1 MIQLKTLK
9 AKVLGLCI
17 LSTGIA
23 LLAAYGA
30 LAAYDYQRFERSMI
44 TDIQGDAG
52 TIADCSSAA
61 LSFKDENDAAQI
73 LSALRPKPQYVAA
86 SIYDLTGNRL
96 ATYFRDQPV
105 TLPAFD
111 QLPRGYG
118 RFGTD
123 RLETA
128 SPVVLNGRIIGW
140 VYLRSNL
147 VALRSRISSTI
158 AVFGAVLVGAA
169 GIAILLAVRLGRAI
183 VGPVEHLSCTVRTV
197 SAQRNYSVRASRT
210 TDDELGHL
218 VDGFNA
224 MLEQIQKRDE
234 QLTQHRDHLEERV
247 AERTAEFL
255 AAKQKAEEASRA
267 KTAFLANMSHEIRTP
282 MTAILGYAD
291 LMLSPQQT
299 MSDRINCLQV
309 VRRNARHLMDLIN
322 DILDISKI
330 EAEKMTV
337 EKIPCDPARIV
348 VEVGSMLRAK
358 AEAKGLSLT
367 IEFVGDIPSEI
378 RTDPL
383 RLKQVLMNLTGNA
396 IKFTSRGGITLRL
409 GVERAGAGSRAW
421 FEVHDTGIGMNIEQ
435 MSKLFQPFMQAD
447 ESMTRK
453 YGGTGLGLVI
463 SKRLAGYMG
472 GELAVQSEVGKGS
485 LFRLCVEGGPLD
497 DMPMRTGLT
506 ESMISMGIPPE
517 ATYARIGLHGRILLA
532 EDGMDNQML
541 LSMHLTAAGADVV
554 VAGNGRIAVEK
565 LRAERFDLVLMDM
578 QMPEMDGYA
587 ATRHLRQTGCTLPI
601 IALTAHAMSG
611 DREKCLAAG
620 CTDYLTKPIDREL
633 LLRTVKSYLPQES
646 QIPQPAVRSAA
657 ALPAG
662 ADAAMQVAVAGFV
675 SRLPARVDSLVTLSA
690 AGELEELRRLV
701 HQLKG
706 VGSGYGF
713 PVITEAA
720 ARAESLIKATADCTA
735 IRAVVDEL
743 IGWIRKTDGY
753 DPSKEQHVQAT
764 DSHH

>member
-1 MIQLKTLK
+1 MFRLKTLK

-30 LAAYDYQRFERSMI
+30 LATYDYQRFERTMVA
-44 TDIQGDAG
+44 DIEGDAG
-52 TIADCSSAA
+52 TVADCSSAA

-73 LSALRPKPQYVAA
+73 LSALRPQPQYVAA
-86 SIYDLTGNRL
+86 CIYDLNGSRL
-96 ATYFRDQPV
+96 ATFFRDRAV
-105 TLPAFD
+105 TLPDFD

-128 SPVVLNGRIIGW
+128 IPVQLNGRIIGW
-140 VYLRSNL
+140 VYLRSDL
-147 VALRSRISSTI
+147 AALRSRMISTI
-158 AVFGAVLVGAA
+158 AVFGTVLVGAA
-169 GIAILLAVRLGRAI
+169 GLAILLAVRLGRAI
-183 VGPVEHLSCTVRTV
+183 VGPVEHLSSTVRIV
-197 SAQRNYSVRASRT
+197 SAQQDYSVRASRT
-210 TDDELGHL
+210 TDDELGQL

-234 QLTQHRDHLEERV
+234 QLTLHRDHLEERV
-247 AERTAEFL
+247 AARTAELL

-367 IEFVGDIPSEI
+367 VEFVGDIPNEI

-396 IKFTSRGGITLRL
+396 IKFTGRGGVTLRL
-409 GVERAGAGSRAW
+409 GVDRAGAGSQAW
-421 FEVHDTGIGMNIEQ
+421 FEVRDTGIGMNVEQ

-463 SKRLAGYMG
+463 SKRLANYMG
-472 GELAVQSEVGKGS
+472 GEVSVQSEVGKGS
-485 LFRLCVEGGPLD
+485 TFRLCVEGGPLEGV
-497 DMPMRTGLT
+497 PVRTGLT
-506 ESMISMGIPPE
+506 ESMISMGILPE
-517 ATYARIGLHGRILLA
+517 AAEARISLDGRILLA
-532 EDGMDNQML
+532 EDGMDNQIL
-541 LSMHLTAAGADVV
+541 LSMHLTAAGAEVV
-554 VAGNGRIAVEK
+554 IAGNGRIAVEK
-565 LRAERFDLVLMDM
+565 LHAERFDLVLMDM

-633 LLRTVKSYLPQES
+633 LLRTVKSYLPKNL
-646 QIPQPAVRSAA
+646 PVPMTAVKPATD
-657 ALPAG
+657 LPTG
-662 ADAAMQVAVAGFV
+662 IDAAMQVAVAGFV
-675 SRLPARVDSLVTLSA
+675 SRLPARVDSLATFSA

-713 PVITEAA
+713 PIITDAA
-720 ARAESLIKATADCTA
+720 SRAESLIKATADCAA
-735 IRAVVDEL
+735 IRAAVDEL
-743 IGWIRKTDGY
+743 IEWIRKTDGY
-753 DPSKEQHVQAT
+753 DSSKEQHGQAT